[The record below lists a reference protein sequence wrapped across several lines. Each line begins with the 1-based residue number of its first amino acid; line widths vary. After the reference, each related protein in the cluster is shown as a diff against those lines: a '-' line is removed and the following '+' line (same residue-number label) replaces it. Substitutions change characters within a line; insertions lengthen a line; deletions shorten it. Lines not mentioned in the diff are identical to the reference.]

1 MAQIQEAPLGAG
13 RPTTPHGRRSIG
25 PDKSAW
31 RTSALAGMAS
41 YLDAGSIVA
50 LGAGLTL
57 FQARLHLS
65 DGAVGA
71 LAALGPNALGCAL
84 GALIGGR
91 LGDRLGRKRIYR
103 YDLLVYAAGMLAVA
117 SAVNAA
123 VLFTGTFVV
132 GVAVG
137 ADVPTSLALVGE
149 NAPPRARGRLLGLTQ
164 VAWNLGP
171 VVVLLLS
178 FALAPLGLLGV
189 RLVFL
194 HLVAVALLT
203 WTMRQGLGESAR
215 WKAARTDDAGGAPL
229 RLRNLFRGANLAAV
243 VWTTT
248 IYLFW
253 NLAAGTSGSFTPYI
267 VETLHA
273 GSRSAGLALSTA
285 GFVIGLAAT
294 LLLFMRYSD
303 RSHRARRRMWALGG
317 ILQVSAY
324 LLYLVLPFSVPVIL
338 GNIALFGV
346 GSALAGEGFY
356 KVFSQELF
364 PTMLRSTAQGFTFAV
379 ARSVLGVWSFVVP
392 LLASVGI
399 RPLSAM
405 LAFFLLISAV
415 AGYAFMPD
423 TAGKGLDRIEA
434 ERLGAPGT

>member
-1 MAQIQEAPLGAG
+1 MAHLQDVPSPAG
-13 RPTTPHGRRSIG
+13 LLTDPSASSDGRAL
-25 PDKSAW
+25 PAAAW

-65 DGAVGA
+65 SGALGA

-84 GALIGGR
+84 GAFVGGR

-103 YDLLVYAAGMLAVA
+103 YDLLLYAAGMLAMA
-117 SAVNAA
+117 LAVNAA
-123 VLFTGTFVV
+123 MLFAGTVAV

-149 NAPPRARGRLLGLTQ
+149 NAAPRARGRLLGLTQ

-189 RLVFL
+189 RLVLL
-194 HLVAVALLT
+194 HLVAVALVTWALRRGLT
-203 WTMRQGLGESAR
+203 ESPRWQAACAR
-215 WKAARTDDAGGAPL
+215 DAGRPRL
-229 RLRNLFRGANLAAV
+229 RLRALFRGANLAAV

-248 IYLFW
+248 VYLFW

-273 GSRSAGLALSTA
+273 GSRAAGLALSCA
-285 GFVIGLAAT
+285 GFLIGLVAT
-294 LLLFMRYSD
+294 VLLFMRFAD
-303 RSHRARRRMWALGG
+303 RSHRVRRRMWAIGG
-317 ILQVSAY
+317 VLQVGAY
-324 LLYLVLPFSVPVIL
+324 LLYLVLPFDAVVVL
-338 GNIALFGV
+338 ANIALFAV
-346 GSALAGEGFY
+346 GGALAGEGFY
-356 KVFSQELF
+356 KVVSQELF
-364 PTMLRSTAQGFTFAV
+364 PTMLRSSAQGLTFGA
-379 ARSVLGVWSFVVP
+379 ARAVLGVWSLLVP
-392 LLASVGI
+392 LLAHVGI
-399 RPLSAM
+399 RPLAAL
-405 LAFFLLISAV
+405 LAFFLLVSAV
-415 AGYAFMPD
+415 VGYFWMPD
-423 TAGKGLDRIEA
+423 TAGKPLEDIAA
-434 ERLGAPGT
+434 ERAALA